1 MRVLSMSAV
10 VMALCAPVAAQECIS
25 TELVL
30 LADVSSS
37 MDAKEREIQRKGY
50 SAAFRSGEVLD
61 AIQNSYCGAIAVAY
75 IEFGSTPHI
84 IADWFVIQT
93 DEDAEYFAQEIE
105 AAETLKTGP
114 SGTLTG
120 LARAI
125 RFAGESLEAN
135 GITAD
140 RSVMDVSA
148 DGGDNVD
155 NACVNEEHTHNAVQI
170 ARDELI
176 TPTKENGW
184 REVTINA
191 LPIVGGQIT
200 GTCGMQLS
208 DYMDEFVKGGPGSFL
223 MEANGVSDLPRIVR
237 QKLAQEIG

>member
-1 MRVLSMSAV
+1 MRFLPTILLATAISTP
-10 VMALCAPVAAQECIS
+10 ALAQDCIS
-25 TELVL
+25 TELALV
-30 LADVSSS
+30 ADVSSS
-37 MDAKEREIQRKGY
+37 MSSGEREIQRAGY
-50 SAAFRSGEVLD
+50 ASAFRSGEVFD

-125 RFAGESLEAN
+125 RFAGESLDAN

-148 DGGDNVD
+148 DGGDNIE
-155 NACVNEEHTHNAVQI
+155 NGCTNGKHTHNAVQI
-170 ARDELI
+170 ARDELT
-176 TPTKENGW
+176 TPSAENGW
-184 REVTINA
+184 REVVINA
-191 LPIVGGQIT
+191 LPIVGGQNS
-200 GTCGMQLS
+200 GTCGMSLT
-208 DYMDEFVKGGPGSFL
+208 DYMDEFVRGGAGSFL

-237 QKLAQEIG
+237 EKLAQEIG